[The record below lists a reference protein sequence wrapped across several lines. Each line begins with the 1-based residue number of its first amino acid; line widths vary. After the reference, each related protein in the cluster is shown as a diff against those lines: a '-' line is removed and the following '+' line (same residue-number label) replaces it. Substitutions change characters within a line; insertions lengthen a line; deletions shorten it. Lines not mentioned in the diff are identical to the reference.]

1 MSYFQGSVAQ
11 KEDSMRHMK
20 HVKYVFVSIV
30 ALLAVLATTP
40 VGQVQASSLVTVS
53 GASPYA
59 SCLNAG
65 EPGTNY
71 VNAEVEPYVA
81 VNPATIGTAHVN
93 VVGVWQQDRWN
104 NGGAHGLV
112 AGFSFDDGATWGET
126 TLPFSVCAPN
136 AILDPFTGAP
146 YDRASDPW
154 VSIGPDGTAYA
165 VGLLATNNTISG
177 NNDTGVATVTS
188 SDGGKTWGNQ
198 RLIKSDKGTSP
209 VFEFTQFFN
218 DKESVT
224 ADPTHA
230 GTAYVVWDRLKA
242 PSHSPDAALRA
253 HAFRGPTWFSKTT
266 DGGKTWTGTR
276 AIFDPGQNSQTIGNQ
291 VVVNRQTGVLCDFFE
306 LFQTTGSPSFT
317 PRGLSVGFISSS
329 DGGSTWSKP
338 TVVSNQQTVDDFA
351 PNTGALLRT
360 GAGLPSVAIDAS
372 NGDLYVVW
380 EDARFTSGTV
390 NQAVI
395 STSTNGGAH
404 WSGPAVVSN
413 PNSKPAFTPTVAVNS
428 GGTVAVTYYDFR
440 NPDGSTVGQPTD
452 YWFTASTDHG
462 ASFGD
467 ETRITPTSF
476 DILNAPN
483 AGGLFLGDYE
493 GLDVN
498 GTAFVPF
505 FVKTNDEDKSNRTDV
520 FTTSI

>member
-1 MSYFQGSVAQ
+1 MISIAVFLIALVAAFPAGL
-11 KEDSMRHMK
+11 
-20 HVKYVFVSIV
+20 VY
-30 ALLAVLATTP
+30 
-40 VGQVQASSLVTVS
+40 ASTLTTVS
-53 GASPYA
+53 GNPSPYA
-59 SCLNAG
+59 TCLNAG

-81 VNPATIGTAHVN
+81 VNPANSMNII
-93 VVGVWQQDRWN
+93 GVWQQDRWN

-112 AGFSFDDGATWGET
+112 AGSFNGKSWSET

-146 YDRASDPW
+146 YNRASDPW

-165 VGLLATNNTISG
+165 VGLLATNSTISG

-188 SDGGKTWGNQ
+188 SDGGQTWGNA
-198 RLIKSDKGTSP
+198 RLIKSDQGTSP
-209 VFEFTQFFN
+209 IFEVTQFFN
-218 DKESVT
+218 DKESIT
-224 ADPTHA
+224 ADPIHA

-291 VVVNRQTGVLCDFFE
+291 VVVNRQKGTLYDFFE
-306 LFQTTGSPSFT
+306 LFQTTGSPNFT

-338 TVVSNQQTVDDFA
+338 TIVSNQQTANDFT
-351 PNTGALLRT
+351 PNTGQLLRT

-372 NGDLYVVW
+372 NGNLYVVW
-380 EDARFTSGTV
+380 EDARFTGGAV
-390 NQAVI
+390 NQVVI
-395 STSTNGGAH
+395 SSSTDGGAH
-404 WSGPAVVSN
+404 WSVPAVASN
-413 PNSKPAFTPTVAVNS
+413 PNSKPAFTPMVAVNS
-428 GGTVAVTYYDFR
+428 KGTVAVTYYDFR
-440 NPDGSTVGQPTD
+440 NPDGITVGQPTD
-452 YWFTASTDHG
+452 YWFTSSTDN
-462 ASFGD
+462 FG
-467 ETRITPTSF
+467 TSVRITPTSF

-493 GLDVN
+493 GLDVA

-505 FVKTNDEDKSNRTDV
+505 FVHTNTGTSNRTDV
-520 FTTSI
+520 FTTTI

>member
-1 MSYFQGSVAQ
+1 MPLKVRTCRSASIPSIPGS
-11 KEDSMRHMK
+11 
-20 HVKYVFVSIV
+20 I
-30 ALLAVLATTP
+30 T
-40 VGQVQASSLVTVS
+40 SSSTRS
-53 GASPYA
+53 GASRRTRRTA
-59 SCLNAG
+59 SSPEAC
-65 EPGTNY
+65 
-71 VNAEVEPYVA
+71 VK
-81 VNPATIGTAHVN
+81 PARKARPAPSRKLH
-93 VVGVWQQDRWN
+93 
-104 NGGAHGLV
+104 GGAAGCITSPRHAQSAGTDEERTVMKLTRKHVVTGLAA
-112 AGFSFDDGATWGET
+112 AGLMAGA
-126 TLPFSVCAPN
+126 L
-136 AILDPFTGAP
+136 
-146 YDRASDPW
+146 
-154 VSIGPDGTAYA
+154 TA
-165 VGLLATNNTISG
+165 
-177 NNDTGVATVTS
+177 
-188 SDGGKTWGNQ
+188 GGGRTWGNA
-198 RLIKSDKGTSP
+198 RLIKSDQGTSP
-209 VFEFTQFFN
+209 VFEVTQFFN

-224 ADPTHA
+224 ADPKTA

-242 PSHSPDAALRA
+242 PSHSPDADLRA
-253 HAFRGPTWFSKTT
+253 HAFRGPAWFSKTT

-291 VVVNRQTGVLCDFFE
+291 VVVNRQTGVLYDFFE
-306 LFQTTGSPSFT
+306 QFQTTGSPKFT
-317 PRGLSVGFISSS
+317 PRGLSVSFISSS